1 MSRLQ
6 AHRRTLISALLLL
19 ALSACTLRIG
29 SRTRTDDNPAPT
41 SIPLALTAAPLQ
53 APGVVP
59 PEQPISLPPGFAIT
73 VYASGLNDPRMMAI
87 GPDGDLYL
95 AERGAG
101 RIVRLPDRDGD
112 GIADGVE
119 AVGVDLASPS
129 SLAFYKD
136 GSLYVGETRR
146 VLRLSQPDA
155 QDVFQGREV
164 IVDDLP
170 AGGHNTRTVLFSP
183 DWTTLFVSV
192 GSSCNACDEEDS
204 RRAAILYYNPD
215 GSGEQIFASG
225 LRNAVGITTRPG
237 TAELWASN
245 NGRDMLGDD
254 LPPDTV
260 QLVRQGDDF
269 GWPRCHSG
277 RIADPEYGGQGA
289 CDGVTPP
296 TVELQAH
303 SAPLGLT
310 FYSGEQFPE
319 EYRGDLFVAYHG
331 SWNRSVPTGYKVVR
345 IPMDGATPGPVQDF
359 ALGWL
364 SADGSA
370 WGRPAD
376 VLTAPNGSLFVSDDA
391 GGKVY
396 RIFYM
401 GE

>member
-1 MSRLQ
+1 MSRLR
-6 AHRRTLISALLLL
+6 AHRLTCISALLLL
-19 ALSACTLRIG
+19 ALSACTLRVG
-29 SRTRTDDNPAPT
+29 SRTRMDDSPAPT
-41 SIPLALTAAPLQ
+41 TIPLTLTATPLQ
-53 APGVVP
+53 APGIIP
-59 PEQPISLPPGFAIT
+59 PEGAISLPPGFAIT

-119 AVGVDLASPS
+119 AVGGDLASPS
-129 SLAFYKD
+129 SLAFYQD

-155 QDVFQGREV
+155 QGVFQGREV
-164 IVDDLP
+164 IVDGLP

-183 DWTTLFVSV
+183 DWSSLFVSV
-192 GSSCNACDEEDS
+192 GSSCNACIEEDP
-204 RRAAILYYNPD
+204 RRAAILSYNPD
-215 GSGEQIFASG
+215 GSGEQIYAPG
-225 LRNAVGITTRPG
+225 LRNAVGITFRLG

-277 RIADPEYGGQGA
+277 RIADPEYGGPGA
-289 CDGVTPP
+289 CDGVAAPA
-296 TVELQAH
+296 VELQAH

-319 EYRGDLFVAYHG
+319 EYRGELFVAYHG

-345 IPMDGATPGPVQDF
+345 IPMDGATPGPAQDF
-359 ALGWL
+359 ATGWL
-364 SADGSA
+364 GADGSA

-376 VLTAPNGSLFVSDDA
+376 VLTSPDGSLFVSDDA

-396 RIFYM
+396 RIFYA